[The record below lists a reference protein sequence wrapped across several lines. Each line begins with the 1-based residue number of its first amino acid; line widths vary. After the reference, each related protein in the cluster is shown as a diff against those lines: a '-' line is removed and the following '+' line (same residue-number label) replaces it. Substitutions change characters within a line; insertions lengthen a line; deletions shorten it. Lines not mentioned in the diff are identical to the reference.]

1 MRVRGQTKIKSCL
14 RGPPLKYYCGYRGEG
29 GGGGGSGGEGRG
41 GGGSGGEGGGG
52 AEVKTR
58 EEEGAEVDYEL
69 THRFCS
75 SVSSLTHAGK
85 VSLKHALDLM
95 LLKKTW
101 RY

>member
-1 MRVRGQTKIKSCL
+1 
-14 RGPPLKYYCGYRGEG
+14 
-29 GGGGGSGGEGRG
+29 
-41 GGGSGGEGGGG
+41 
-52 AEVKTR
+52 VKTR

>member
-1 MRVRGQTKIKSCL
+1 M
-14 RGPPLKYYCGYRGEG
+14 
-29 GGGGGSGGEGRG
+29 
-41 GGGSGGEGGGG
+41 
-52 AEVKTR
+52 KTM

-95 LLKKTW
+95 LLIKHGAINHWKLTSLAT
-101 RY
+101 

>member
-29 GGGGGSGGEGRG
+29 GGGGGSGGEREGGSGSGGEGGG

-58 EEEGAEVDYEL
+58 EEEGRKW
-69 THRFCS
+69 TMS
-75 SVSSLTHAGK
+75 
-85 VSLKHALDLM
+85 
-95 LLKKTW
+95 
-101 RY
+101 